1 MSVTSLNIVVLSP
14 EIRHPKQTNKQ
25 TNRKLLHFS
34 KLEFRSTSSNKGCLY
49 PSELWWWGEGRA
61 VGTAQCRGSQPTWH
75 AFSTSPPPP
84 PSFFL
89 LLVQTN
95 AIVLSLERIARS
107 LAISTG
113 VNHPP
118 FLLKLSAAIAHRIV
132 YNLPHVMWRKLF
144 IEKIWRAI
152 ILYFDIYGLIFNVN
166 VFFLLLHFICL
177 WK

>member
-84 PSFFL
+84 TPLF
-89 LLVQTN
+89 
-95 AIVLSLERIARS
+95 LSLTCADERNRVKSWKDCPIISDIFGGKSSSVSPETLSRHRTSNRVKSATRDVEKAFHWENLKSNNS
-107 LAISTG
+107 LFWYLWS
-113 VNHPP
+113 
-118 FLLKLSAAIAHRIV
+118 
-132 YNLPHVMWRKLF
+132 
-144 IEKIWRAI
+144 
-152 ILYFDIYGLIFNVN
+152 
-166 VFFLLLHFICL
+166 HF
-177 WK
+177 